1 MPIIKPISDLRNKAS
16 EISQLAHAA
25 DEPIFITKNGEG
37 DMVVMSLTHYAKM
50 QKKLDLLNRLSI
62 AQAHRAAGDTGK
74 PLAQVVR
81 DIRMRLLPSPRTW
94 EPRQLLRR

>member
-1 MPIIKPISDLRNKAS
+1 MPVIKPISDLRNKAK

-37 DMVVMSLTHYAKM
+37 DMVVMSLSHYAKL
-50 QKKLDLLNRLSI
+50 QNKLDLFNKLSV

-74 PLAQVVR
+74 PLAQVIR
-81 DIRMRLLPSPRTW
+81 DIRKRLRESA
-94 EPRQLLRR
+94 